1 MINLAHNMYE
11 HFLKVRSSIKSQAR
25 KANAYLSFRSKF
37 YRNFAEAY
45 FRLLHDAESFTVLL
59 RGDQF
64 VFQSINVLDVI
75 MRPSTNET
83 VDVLMEKVCESIYQ
97 RKSYPAPAFDEDNG
111 LLFLPCYQIQFT
123 SLSVY
128 NLNEIGS
135 KKCNFRPILGTHIA
149 VQYRSREG
157 NMPLIVQSSLVP
169 QRPILLHCKERKL

>member
-11 HFLKVRSSIKSQAR
+11 HFLKVRSNHKSQAR
-25 KANAYLSFRSKF
+25 KGNAYLSLRSKF

-83 VDVLMEKVCESIYQ
+83 VDILMEKVCESIHQ
-97 RKSYPAPAFDEDNG
+97 R
-111 LLFLPCYQIQFT
+111 
-123 SLSVY
+123 
-128 NLNEIGS
+128 
-135 KKCNFRPILGTHIA
+135 
-149 VQYRSREG
+149 
-157 NMPLIVQSSLVP
+157 
-169 QRPILLHCKERKL
+169 

>member
-11 HFLKVRSSIKSQAR
+11 HFLKVRSSHKSQAR
-25 KANAYLSFRSKF
+25 KGNAYLSLGSNSTATSQKPTLGC
-37 YRNFAEAY
+37 YMI
-45 FRLLHDAESFTVLL
+45 

-83 VDVLMEKVCESIYQ
+83 VDVLMEKVCESIHQ
-97 RKSYPAPAFDEDNG
+97 GKSYPATAFNEDNG
-111 LLFLPCYQIQFT
+111 LLFMPCYQIQFT
-123 SLSVY
+123 SLSGY

-135 KKCNFRPILGTHIA
+135 TKCNFRPILGTHIA